1 MEATN
6 KRYLEN
12 WSDERNSAM
21 LYSFLADN
29 EKDARLKEVY
39 HRLAATEVRH
49 AQRWERLIK
58 ENGGKVPQFKPTWR
72 TRTLCWLAKNFGVEM
87 VLPTVVGLE
96 DKGTDGYKNQPEA
109 QDFIAEER
117 SHSSLLKQISRTGK
131 NGLEGGMIA
140 KLEGRHKSAG
150 GNALR
155 AAVLGASDGLLSNF
169 NLIMGVAGAS
179 AVVATAVNN
188 KIIML
193 TGMAGLLAGAIS
205 MALGEWISVQ
215 SSRELYLRQ
224 IETERFEIEAAPE
237 EELEELV
244 LIYQARGLDEDSAR
258 LLASRL
264 MSNPDTALDALVRDE
279 LGINPEELGG
289 SAWEAALTSFAL
301 FALGAVIP
309 LIPFLFT
316 SGYLAIG
323 LSAGASA
330 IGLFILGAA
339 ITLFT
344 NKPIFYSGMRQVLFG
359 LIAAGAVYLV
369 GHLIGVQMV
378 G

>member
-1 MEATN
+1 METSN

-12 WSDERNSAM
+12 WSDERNSAI

-29 EKDARLKEVY
+29 EKDSRLSEVY

-49 AQRWERLIK
+49 AERWERLIK
-58 ENGGKVPQFKPTWR
+58 ENGGKVPPFKPTWR
-72 TRTLCWLAKNFGVEM
+72 TKTLCWLAKNFGVEM

-96 DKGTDGYKNQPEA
+96 DQGSDNYKNQPEA
-109 QDFIAEER
+109 VDFVAEER

-179 AVVATAVNN
+179 AVAATAVNN

-224 IETERFEIEAAPE
+224 IETERFEIETAPE

-244 LIYQARGLDEDSAR
+244 LIYQARGLDEESAR

-264 MSNPDTALDALVRDE
+264 MKNPDTALDTLVRDE
-279 LGINPEELGG
+279 LGINPDELGG
-289 SAWEAALTSFAL
+289 SAWEAALTSFTL
-301 FALGAVIP
+301 FAIGAIVP

-359 LIAAGAVYLV
+359 LIAAGAVYVV
-369 GHLIGVQMV
+369 GNIIGVQIA